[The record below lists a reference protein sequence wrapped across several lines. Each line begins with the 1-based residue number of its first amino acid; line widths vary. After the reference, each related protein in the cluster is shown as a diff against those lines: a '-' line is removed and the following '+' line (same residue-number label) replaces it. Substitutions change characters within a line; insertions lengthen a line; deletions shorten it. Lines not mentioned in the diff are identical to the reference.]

1 MGHLIL
7 YILKWYSTTEVML
20 LHIPCNA
27 LLSIP
32 LFEYIQWFLRPLEIL
47 TVILELLFRYGG
59 GADFPF
65 FQTYF
70 SKRLMRPEDDVHLLD
85 PQSLW
90 SIWNWLQSQSKWPL
104 LPNPPSSGFL
114 GVVMAMLHCNK
125 VNFLTF
131 PVGF

>member
-1 MGHLIL
+1 MHASFRLQLIL
-7 YILKWYSTTEVML
+7 RTSEILAVILKL
-20 LHIPCNA
+20 I
-27 LLSIP
+27 
-32 LFEYIQWFLRPLEIL
+32 
-47 TVILELLFRYGG
+47 FRYGG

-131 PVGF
+131 SLGF

>member
-1 MGHLIL
+1 MG
-7 YILKWYSTTEVML
+7 V
-20 LHIPCNA
+20 CNA
-27 LLSIP
+27 LLWVQ
-32 LFEYIQWFLRPLEIL
+32 LFLRPSEIL
-47 TVILELLFRYGG
+47 TVILKLLFRYGG

-114 GVVMAMLHCNK
+114 GVIMALLHCNK
-125 VNFLTF
+125 VIFLF
-131 PVGF
+131 FKKIYILIPNMF

>member
-1 MGHLIL
+1 MG
-7 YILKWYSTTEVML
+7 V
-20 LHIPCNA
+20 CNA
-27 LLSIP
+27 LLWVQ
-32 LFEYIQWFLRPLEIL
+32 LFLRPSEIL
-47 TVILELLFRYGG
+47 TVILKLLFRYGG